1 MVVFF
6 FFCQVK
12 FMKKGISQ
20 EMLAD
25 LCYCDTSIIYL
36 VTSGRKREKRSLLSW
51 RKYQWK
57 RFVWASKGVG
67 KQSGVIQVLHF
78 SPCPVM
84 SIAFDRLLRLRG
96 ISLAVPEVHLHRWSQ
111 IKTTGLSFVKNC
123 LCFPLSSE
131 VIMVTT
137 DWTKECCVQCTPR
150 TVRDKFLLHELAGVP
165 EGASCVALFWTFLRS
180 ASLGLNYVKK
190 FWLQTFSVKKKK
202 KSLQLL
208 IDECCVKDAL
218 LLILNH
224 WISPVSVQVI
234 MQSLGRIFYWHYL
247 VRYPSKVTSKPK

>member
-1 MVVFF
+1 
-6 FFCQVK
+6 
-12 FMKKGISQ
+12 MKKGISQ

-202 KSLQLL
+202 KIFTASHWWVLCERCAIANTKSLDLPSVCTSYNAVFGKNILL
-208 IDECCVKDAL
+208 TL
-218 LLILNH
+218 LGEV
-224 WISPVSVQVI
+224 PQ
-234 MQSLGRIFYWHYL
+234 QGDF
-247 VRYPSKVTSKPK
+247 